1 VWLVVQHLVVDQTH
15 RRYFG
20 EVVVGLQGQL
30 LAAAVQKVRID
41 AERVLELAA
50 DGTVEGQG

>member
-1 VWLVVQHLVVDQTH
+1 MVQHLVVDQTH

-30 LAAAVQKVRID
+30 LAAAVQKVRAD
-41 AERVLELAA
+41 AEWVLELAA
-50 DGTVEGQG
+50 DGTVEGRG